1 MSPHLIR
8 RVAILG
14 TGLIGG
20 SFALA
25 LKKYLTDVF
34 IHGWDRPGVAHEAH
48 GRHMVDQSSS
58 GSLQMALEGADLVY
72 IALPIAATLDILPE
86 VARFAAPHSLVTDAC
101 STKLRIT
108 QDAAVLFSERQ
119 GPLFLGGHPMAGKEL
134 SGIAAADA
142 EVYRDHPYALIT
154 EPSSDAALISATGEA
169 EAVADA
175 AAVGSSLPAPPKSP
189 AEMPGARRAA
199 ESDPRNDPR
208 VAAFVKIIEKI
219 GAKPMWIGAQRHD
232 YAVGLASHLPQ
243 LAAVALASFL
253 YDRLDEN
260 GLPIT
265 LAGPGLRDSL
275 RLAGSPYN
283 TWRDI
288 ILTNREI
295 LSASLD
301 LFARRLDELR
311 ERLASRDLEADFDAA
326 NELYKL
332 LKGI

>member
-1 MSPHLIR
+1 MSRHLIQ

-25 LKKYLTDVF
+25 LKKYTTDIF
-34 IHGWDRPGVAHEAH
+34 ILGWDRAHVANQAF
-48 GRHMVDQSSS
+48 GRRITDRASS
-58 GSLQMALEGADLVY
+58 GPLQEALAEADLIY
-72 IALPIAATLDILPE
+72 LALPIGATLDILPE
-86 VARFAAPHSLVTDAC
+86 VARFAPRHALVTDAC

-108 QDAAVLFSERQ
+108 QEAAALFPGGD

-134 SGIAAADA
+134 SGLGAADGDLF
-142 EVYRDHPYALIT
+142 RDHPYALIT
-154 EPSSDAALISATGEA
+154 EPSSDAAL
-169 EAVADA
+169 VA
-175 AAVGSSLPAPPKSP
+175 
-189 AEMPGARRAA
+189 AA
-199 ESDPRNDPR
+199 ESAALAEAAAAESSFAAAPGIPAEPVLPPKKQGPESDART
-208 VAAFVKIIEKI
+208 AAFLKILEKI
-219 GAKPMWIGAQRHD
+219 GARPLWIGAQQHD

-275 RLAGSPYN
+275 RLAGSSY
-283 TWRDI
+283 TLWRDI
-288 ILTNREI
+288 VLTNQEI
-295 LSASLD
+295 LSASLE
-301 LFARRLDELR
+301 LFARRIEELR

>member
-1 MSPHLIR
+1 MSRHLIR
-8 RVAILG
+8 RVTILG

-25 LKKYLTDVF
+25 LKKYATDIV
-34 IHGWDRPGVAHEAH
+34 IHGWDRSVVADEALV
-48 GRHMVDQSSS
+48 RRMIDRSSS
-58 GSLQMALEGADLVY
+58 GSLQAAVEDADLVY
-72 IALPIAATLDILPE
+72 IALPISATLDILPE
-86 VARFAAPHSLVTDAC
+86 IARWAPPEALVTDAC

-108 QDAAVLFSERQ
+108 QEAAALFPGGS
-119 GPLFLGGHPMAGKEL
+119 GKLFLGGHPMAGREL
-134 SGIAAADA
+134 SGVSAADA
-142 EVYRDHPYALIT
+142 DLFRDRPYALIT
-154 EPSSDAALISATGEA
+154 EPLSDTALISAEATA
-169 EAVADA
+169 EAALPGPRF
-175 AAVGSSLPAPPKSP
+175 AVPPKS
-189 AEMPGARRAA
+189 ARATPGFGPRKD
-199 ESDPRNDPR
+199 SDPESDPR
-208 VAAFVKIIEKI
+208 VAALVKILRKI
-219 GAKPMWIGAQRHD
+219 GARPLWIGAQQHD

-260 GLPIT
+260 GLPII

-275 RLAGSPYN
+275 RIAGSPYA

-288 ILTNREI
+288 VLTNREV
-295 LSASLD
+295 LAASLD
-301 LFARRLDELR
+301 LFARRLDDLR

>member
-1 MSPHLIR
+1 MSPHLIQ
-8 RVAILG
+8 RVTILG

-25 LKKYLTDVF
+25 LKKCTTNIF
-34 IHGWDRPGVAHEAH
+34 IHGWDRANVANEAF
-48 GRHMVDQSSS
+48 GRRIIDQASS
-58 GSLQMALEGADLVY
+58 GALKEAVEGADLIY
-72 IALPIAATLDILPE
+72 IALPIGATLDILPD
-86 VARFAAPHSLVTDAC
+86 VRKFARRHALVTDAC

-108 QDAAVLFSERQ
+108 QEAATLFPGGD

-134 SGIAAADA
+134 SGLGAADG
-142 EVYRDHPYALIT
+142 ELFRDHPYALIT
-154 EPSSDAALISATGEA
+154 EPSTDAALIATAA
-169 EAVADA
+169 EA
-175 AAVGSSLPAPPKSP
+175 AAV
-189 AEMPGARRAA
+189 AEATAA
-199 ESDPRNDPR
+199 ESFFAVAPKVPSESLPPRKKQGPESEAR
-208 VAAFVKIIEKI
+208 VAGFVKILEKI
-219 GAKPMWIGAQRHD
+219 GARPLWIGAQQHD

-275 RLAGSPYN
+275 RLAGSSY
-283 TWRDI
+283 TLWRDI
-288 ILTNREI
+288 VLTNQEI
-295 LSASLD
+295 LSAALEV
-301 LFARRLDELR
+301 FARRIDELR